1 MNKKRIAFIL
11 AMTISVGTLSAFPAG
26 VSAAIDMNDLPEPIS
41 AEDDSKAVKAF
52 RNSKPVVTLETD
64 WGGANLNWEP
74 VENAL
79 LYYVYKSID
88 GGNYEKIASTYD
100 EYYRCGY
107 PENNTA
113 YAVRAVTYDYED
125 NIYYSAKSAPVTYRG
140 RPVIDND
147 DDYESEDDY
156 GDSVGEDFAFEE
168 EIAYEPVEYLT
179 EEISNTALPAEIINT
194 EEYFHAEESA
204 FKNTST
210 DPVSTFSADVD
221 TASYANL
228 RRLINEG
235 RTIPE
240 DAVRIEEML
249 NYFDYNYVQPKGKSP
264 FSVTYELSDCPWNE
278 DSKLMM
284 IGIQGKDIAAEDTPA
299 SNLVFLVD
307 TSGSMSWSDNKL
319 PLVKESINMLTE
331 TLTENDRI
339 SIVTYSG
346 DEHVVLAGAK
356 GNQTRTVKA
365 MTECMDAGG
374 STNGEGG
381 IRAAYDIAEHYFIEG
396 GNNRVILA
404 TDGDLNVGI
413 SDTDELI
420 ELISEKRK
428 TGIYLTALGFGED
441 NLKDDKLEALADN
454 GNGSYHYIDSA
465 KEASKV
471 LIEERTATL
480 FTIAD
485 DVKMQLEFNPEYI
498 GSYRLIGYDNRRL
511 NNEDFTNDEK
521 DAGDVGAG
529 DSVTVLYEL
538 KMADDKDGSLKYQ
551 TPSGAGTGE
560 WCTLKIRYKRPGE
573 TKSVQVST
581 VIKGENYDPYEKMSG
596 RMKFCCAVTEFGMLL
611 KDSSYKG
618 TSSISGV
625 KKLLKDIP
633 ADDKT
638 ADIGYRD
645 DFEELIET
653 YTKNYD
659 K

>member
-11 AMTISVGTLSAFPAG
+11 AMTISVGTLSAFPVG
-26 VSAAIDMNDLPEPIS
+26 VSAEIDMTQLPEPIS
-41 AEDDSKAVKAF
+41 AEKNTNEIKTF
-52 RNSKPVVTLETD
+52 NRSKPKLTLNSD
-64 WGGANLNWEP
+64 SYWGSYLEWTP

-79 LYYVYKSID
+79 LYYVYRVGN
-88 GGNYEKIASTYD
+88 GGKYIKIASTYD
-100 EYYRCGY
+100 EFFNLDYADSRV
-107 PENNTA
+107 T
-113 YAVRAVTYDYED
+113 YAVQAVTYDYND
-125 NIYYSAKSAPVTYRG
+125 NIYYSSMSNHVTCKYSPRTYG
-140 RPVIDND
+140 QEESVESVAGAEIDYEVGAL
-147 DDYESEDDY
+147 DDYCY
-156 GDSVGEDFAFEE
+156 IEE
-168 EIAYEPVEYLT
+168 EISYEPIETIAVT
-179 EEISNTALPAEIINT
+179 VNS
-194 EEYFHAEESA
+194 EEYSHAEESA

-228 RRLINEG
+228 RRLINEK

-264 FSVTYELSDCPWNE
+264 FSVTYELSDCPWNK

-307 TSGSMSWSDNKL
+307 TSGSMWDDNKL

-339 SIVTYSG
+339 SIVTYAG

-413 SDTDELI
+413 SDTDELV

-441 NLKDDKLEALADN
+441 NLKDEKLEALADN

-471 LIEERTATL
+471 LIEERNSTL

-511 NNEDFTNDEK
+511 NNEDFTNDAK

-538 KMADDKDGSLKYQ
+538 KMKSDSDGSLKYQ
-551 TPSGAGTGE
+551 TSSGKGKGE
-560 WCTLKIRYKRPGE
+560 WCTLKIRYKNPGE
-573 TKSVQVST
+573 AKSVQLST
-581 VIKGENYDPYEKMSG
+581 VIKGEKYDPYEKMSG

-611 KDSSYKG
+611 KDSPYKG
-618 TSSISGV
+618 MSSINGV
-625 KKLLKDIP
+625 KKLLKDISS
-633 ADDKT
+633 DDKT

-645 DFEELIET
+645 DFEELVEKYIE
-653 YTKNYD
+653 NYI

>member
-1 MNKKRIAFIL
+1 MNKKRAAFIL
-11 AMTISVGTLSAFPAG
+11 AMMISAGTLSAFPAG
-26 VSAAIDMNDLPEPIS
+26 VSAAIDMNDLPEPVS
-41 AEDDSKAVKAF
+41 AENNSNEIKAF
-52 RNSKPVVTLETD
+52 KRSKPELTLKSERY
-64 WGGANLNWEP
+64 WGAHLEWTP
-74 VENAL
+74 VKNAL
-79 LYYVYKSID
+79 LYYVYRVGN
-88 GGNYEKIASTYD
+88 GGKYIKIASTYD
-100 EYYRCGY
+100 EFFKLDYSDSSV
-107 PENNTA
+107 T
-113 YAVRAVTYDYED
+113 YAVQAVTYDYDD
-125 NIYYSAKSAPVTYRG
+125 NIYYSSTSNHVTYKYSPRAYG
-140 RPVIDND
+140 QEESVEAVAGAEI
-147 DDYESEDDY
+147 DYEVEVLDDY
-156 GDSVGEDFAFEE
+156 GYIEE
-168 EIAYEPVEYLT
+168 EISYEPIDKIALT
-179 EEISNTALPAEIINT
+179 VNT
-194 EEYFHAEESA
+194 EEYSHAEESA
-204 FKNTST
+204 FKKTST

-228 RRLINEG
+228 RRLINDG

-249 NYFDYNYVQPKGKSP
+249 NYFDYDYVRPKGKSP
-264 FSVTYELSDCPWNE
+264 FSVTYELSDCPWNK
-278 DSKLMM
+278 DSELMM

-307 TSGSMSWSDNKL
+307 TSGSMSWSENKL

-365 MTECMDAGG
+365 MTDCMDAGG

-413 SDTDELI
+413 SDTDELT

-428 TGIYLTALGFGED
+428 TGIYLTALGFGKD
-441 NLKDDKLEALADN
+441 NLKDEKLEALADN

-471 LIEERTATL
+471 LIEERNSTL

-511 NNEDFTNDEK
+511 NNEDFTNDAK

-538 KMADDKDGSLKYQ
+538 KMKSDKDGSLKYQ
-551 TPSGAGTGE
+551 TSSGKGTGE
-560 WCTLKIRYKRPGE
+560 WCTLKIRYKTPGE

-581 VIKGENYDPYEKMSG
+581 VINGKNYDPYEKMSG
-596 RMKFCCAVTEFGMLL
+596 RMKFCCAVTEFGMIL
-611 KDSSYKG
+611 KDSPYKG

-633 ADDKT
+633 SDDKT

-645 DFEELIET
+645 DFEELVEKYIE
-653 YTKNYD
+653 NYG

>member
-11 AMTISVGTLSAFPAG
+11 AMTISVGTLSAFPVG
-26 VSAAIDMNDLPEPIS
+26 VSAEIDMTQLPEPIS
-41 AEDDSKAVKAF
+41 AEKNTNEIKTF
-52 RNSKPVVTLETD
+52 NRSKPKLTLNSESY
-64 WGGANLNWEP
+64 WGSYLEWTP

-79 LYYVYKSID
+79 LYYVYRVGN
-88 GGNYEKIASTYD
+88 GGKYIKIASTYD
-100 EYYRCGY
+100 EFFNLDYADSRV
-107 PENNTA
+107 T
-113 YAVRAVTYDYED
+113 YAVQAVTYDYND
-125 NIYYSAKSAPVTYRG
+125 NIYYSSMSNHVTYKYSPRTYG
-140 RPVIDND
+140 QEESVESVAGAEIDYEGGAL
-147 DDYESEDDY
+147 DDYCY
-156 GDSVGEDFAFEE
+156 IEE
-168 EIAYEPVEYLT
+168 EISYEPIESIAVT
-179 EEISNTALPAEIINT
+179 VNS
-194 EEYFHAEESA
+194 EEYSHAEESA

-228 RRLINEG
+228 RRLINEK

-264 FSVTYELSDCPWNE
+264 FSVTYELSDCPWNK

-284 IGIQGKDIAAEDTPA
+284 IGIQGKNIAAEDTPA

-307 TSGSMSWSDNKL
+307 TSGSMWDDKKL

-339 SIVTYSG
+339 SIVTYAG

-413 SDTDELI
+413 SDTDELVG
-420 ELISEKRK
+420 LISEKRK

-441 NLKDDKLEALADN
+441 NLKDEKLEALADN

-471 LIEERTATL
+471 LIEERNSTL

-511 NNEDFTNDEK
+511 NNEDFTNDAK

-538 KMADDKDGSLKYQ
+538 KMKSDSDGSLKYQ
-551 TPSGAGTGE
+551 TSSGKGKGE
-560 WCTLKIRYKRPGE
+560 WCTLKIRYKNPGE
-573 TKSVQVST
+573 AKSVQLST
-581 VIKGENYDPYEKMSG
+581 VIKGDNYDPYEKMSG

-611 KDSSYKG
+611 KDSPYKG
-618 TSSISGV
+618 MSSINGV
-625 KKLLKDIP
+625 KKLLKDISS
-633 ADDKT
+633 DDKT

-645 DFEELIET
+645 DFEELVEKYIE
-653 YTKNYD
+653 NYI

>member
-11 AMTISVGTLSAFPAG
+11 AMTISVGTLSAFPVG
-26 VSAAIDMNDLPEPIS
+26 VSAEIDMTQLPEPIS
-41 AEDDSKAVKAF
+41 AEKNTNEIRTF
-52 RNSKPVVTLETD
+52 NRSKPKLTLNSD
-64 WGGANLNWEP
+64 SYWGSYLEWTP

-79 LYYVYKSID
+79 LYYVYRVGN
-88 GGNYEKIASTYD
+88 GGKYIKIASTYD
-100 EYYRCGY
+100 EFFNLDYADSRV
-107 PENNTA
+107 T
-113 YAVRAVTYDYED
+113 YAVQAVTYDYND
-125 NIYYSAKSAPVTYRG
+125 NIYYSSTSNHVTCKYSPRTYG
-140 RPVIDND
+140 QEESVESVAGAEIDYEGGAL
-147 DDYESEDDY
+147 DDYCY
-156 GDSVGEDFAFEE
+156 IEE
-168 EIAYEPVEYLT
+168 EISYEPIESVAVTLN
-179 EEISNTALPAEIINT
+179 S
-194 EEYFHAEESA
+194 EEYSHAEESA

-228 RRLINEG
+228 RRLINEK

-264 FSVTYELSDCPWNE
+264 FSVTYELSDCPWNK

-307 TSGSMSWSDNKL
+307 TSGSMWDDNKL

-339 SIVTYSG
+339 SIVTYAG

-413 SDTDELI
+413 SDTDELV

-441 NLKDDKLEALADN
+441 NLKDEKLEALADN
-454 GNGSYHYIDSA
+454 GRGRDDDIDGA
-465 KEASKV
+465 KE
-471 LIEERTATL
+471 I
-480 FTIAD
+480 I
-485 DVKMQLEFNPEYI
+485 
-498 GSYRLIGYDNRRL
+498 
-511 NNEDFTNDEK
+511 
-521 DAGDVGAG
+521 DAGDDPELTELARLELEENKQKLQETEEQLKILLLPKDPDDDKNVIIEIRGGAG
-529 DSVTVLYEL
+529 GERGAPRPRLRRHVAALRYGRARAPRAAARRLRHRLQLRYEQGMSALDAHERHLGLGRVLYL
-538 KMADDKDGSLKYQ
+538 LYQ
-551 TPSGAGTGE
+551 QSP
-560 WCTLKIRYKRPGE
+560 
-573 TKSVQVST
+573 
-581 VIKGENYDPYEKMSG
+581 D
-596 RMKFCCAVTEFGMLL
+596 
-611 KDSSYKG
+611 
-618 TSSISGV
+618 
-625 KKLLKDIP
+625 
-633 ADDKT
+633 
-638 ADIGYRD
+638 RD
-645 DFEELIET
+645 V
-653 YTKNYD
+653 
-659 K
+659 

>member
-1 MNKKRIAFIL
+1 MNRKRIAFIL

-26 VSAAIDMNDLPEPIS
+26 VSAAIDMSDLPEPIS
-41 AEDDSKAVKAF
+41 AEDTGTVKAF
-52 RNSKPVVTLETD
+52 KKAKPVVTPEYEGY
-64 WGGANLNWEP
+64 WGGLTLKWEP
-74 VENAL
+74 VDNAL
-79 LYYVYKSID
+79 LYYVYQKN
-88 GGNYEKIASTYD
+88 GTGKYKKIASVYD
-100 EYYRCGY
+100 ESFYTVSPDAGSK
-107 PENNTA
+107 
-113 YAVRAVTYDYED
+113 YAVKAVTFDYED
-125 NIYYSAKSAPVTYRG
+125 RAVYSLISDPVTYY
-140 RPVIDND
+140 PPEDIFN
-147 DDYESEDDY
+147 YED
-156 GDSVGEDFAFEE
+156 GICTEE
-168 EIAYEPVEYLT
+168 ETVSMDSAGLGYT
-179 EEISNTALPAEIINT
+179 EVFFPENT
-194 EEYFHAEESA
+194 EEYSHAEESA
-204 FKNTST
+204 FKNAST

-228 RRLINEG
+228 RRLINGG
-235 RTIPE
+235 RDIPE

-264 FSVTYELSDCPWNE
+264 FSVTYELSDCPWNK

-284 IGIQGKDIAAEDTPA
+284 IGIQGRDIAAEDTPA

-307 TSGSMSWSDNKL
+307 TSGSMWSENKL
-319 PLVKESINMLTE
+319 PLVKESINVLTE

-420 ELISEKRK
+420 ELISEKRE

-441 NLKDDKLEALADN
+441 NLKDEKLEALADN

-471 LIEERTATL
+471 LIEERSSTL

-485 DVKMQLEFNPEYI
+485 DVKMQLEFNPAYI

-511 NNEDFTNDEK
+511 NNEDFENDEK

-538 KMADDKDGSLKYQ
+538 KMAADNDGSLKYQ
-551 TPSGAGTGE
+551 TPSGKGAGE
-560 WCTLKIRYKRPGE
+560 WCTLKIRYKKPGA
-573 TKSVQVST
+573 TKSVQIST
-581 VIKGENYDPYEKMSG
+581 AIKGEKYDPYEKMSG
-596 RMKFCCAVTEFGMLL
+596 RMKFCCAVTEFGMIL
-611 KDSSYKG
+611 KNSPYKG

-625 KKLLKDIP
+625 EKLLGDISP
-633 ADDKT
+633 DDKT

-645 DFEELIET
+645 DFEQLIET
-653 YTKNYD
+653 YIENYD